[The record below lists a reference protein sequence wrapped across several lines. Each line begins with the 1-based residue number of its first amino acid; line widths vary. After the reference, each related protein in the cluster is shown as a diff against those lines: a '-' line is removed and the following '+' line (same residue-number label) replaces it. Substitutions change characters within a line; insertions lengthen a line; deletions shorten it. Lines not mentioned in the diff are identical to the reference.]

1 MKYIKWFNEISM
13 NDLSLVGGKN
23 SSLGEMV
30 RALKKKGVSVPQGF
44 AITVDGFKRF
54 IEANNFQEIFSKHLG
69 HLDVNDTVSVAAAG
83 KFIREHM
90 ITGIMPEDLADEIRE
105 SYQRLCFESDNIE
118 LAVAV
123 RSSATAE
130 DLPDASF
137 AGLQETF
144 LNVHGESEL
153 INFCIR
159 CFASLYTDRAI
170 SYRMTK
176 NIPHSQVFLS
186 VGVQQMV
193 RSDLASSGVMFTLD
207 TETGARNVILINS
220 SYGLGENIVGGKVEP
235 DEFIV
240 LKDLLNSEFI
250 PILRRRTGSKLQKL
264 LYSDTD
270 KKSTVN
276 KPVAVSDQKKLSL
289 SDEDVLTLSRWAVI
303 IEKHY
308 SWLGGISTPMDIE
321 WAKDGE
327 TGQLFILQ
335 ARPETV
341 YSRLSAQEFTVFSLD
356 KKSKVLVKGRAVGSK
371 IGSGAVKIIR
381 SISDFKTFQNGDI
394 LVADMTDPDWEPI
407 MKKAAAVVT
416 NSGGRTCHAAI
427 ISRELGVPCIVGT
440 KSATTVLKEGDKV
453 TVCCSEG
460 DEGLVYEG
468 ILPFHEKKLTWD
480 PQDKTKT
487 KVMVNLANPA
497 QALQTSLL
505 PVDGIGL
512 VRMEFIIS
520 EMIRIH
526 PMALAHLNQIQDHN
540 IRSKI
545 SELLGSGNDPEKYFI
560 EKLSE
565 GLAMIAG
572 AFYPRPV
579 IVRFSDFKSNEYAN
593 LIGGTYFEE
602 NEENPMIGFRG
613 ASRYYDESYSD
624 GFSLE
629 CQAIKHLREETGLT
643 NIKVMIPFCRSPEEG
658 QKVIDEMAKSGLVRH
673 ENGLEIYVM
682 SEIPSNV
689 LRASEFS
696 RLFDGFSIGSND
708 LTQMILAVD
717 RDSSKISQLFN
728 ERDPAVLTMISMAI
742 AEARKAHRPIGICGQ
757 APSDYP
763 EFSRF
768 LIKAGI
774 TSISVTADAVFKTLQ
789 VVLNAEKE
797 LNKTDESRHL

>member
-1 MKYIKWFNEISM
+1 MKYIKWFDEISIH
-13 NDLSLVGGKN
+13 DLSLVGGKN

-30 RALKKKGVSVPQGF
+30 RALKKRGVSVPQGF

-54 IEANNFQEIFSKHLG
+54 IEANNFQENISTHLG
-69 HLDVNDTVSVAAAG
+69 PLDEDDTVSVAAAG
-83 KFIREHM
+83 KFIRELM
-90 ITGIMPEDLADEIRE
+90 IAGIMPEDLADEIRQ
-105 SYQRLCFESDNIE
+105 SYQRLCFENNRIE

-130 DLPDASF
+130 DLPEASF

-153 INFCIR
+153 IRFCIR

-170 SYRMTK
+170 SYRLTK

-193 RSDLASSGVMFTLD
+193 RSDLASSGVLFTLD

-235 DEFIV
+235 DEFVV
-240 LKDLLNSEFI
+240 LKDLLSSDFI
-250 PILRRRTGSKLQKL
+250 PILRRKTGSKLQKL
-264 LYSDTD
+264 IYSDTD

-276 KPVAVSDQKKLSL
+276 KPVDVSDQKKLSL

-308 SWLGGISTPMDIE
+308 SGIRGASTPMDIE
-321 WAKDGE
+321 WARDGE

-341 YSRLSAQEFTVFSLD
+341 YSRLSAQDFTRFSLD

-371 IGSGAVKIIR
+371 IGPGAVKIIR

-427 ISRELGVPCIVGT
+427 IGRELGVPCIVGT
-440 KSATTVLKEGDKV
+440 KNATTVLKEGDEV
-453 TVCCSEG
+453 TVCCAEG
-460 DEGLVYEG
+460 DEGIVYEG

-497 QALQTSLL
+497 HALQTSLL

-520 EMIRIH
+520 EVIRIH
-526 PMALAHLNQIQDHN
+526 PMALAHLNQIQDDN
-540 IRSKI
+540 VRSKI
-545 SELLGSGNDPEKYFI
+545 NELLGSASEPEKYFI

-579 IVRFSDFKSNEYAN
+579 IIRFSDFKSNEYAN
-593 LIGGTYFEE
+593 LIGGAYFEQK
-602 NEENPMIGFRG
+602 EENPMIGFRG
-613 ASRYYDESYSD
+613 ASRYYDESYRD
-624 GFSLE
+624 GFALE

-658 QKVIDEMAKSGLVRH
+658 QKVINEMEKSGLVRQ

-689 LRASEFS
+689 LRASEFA

-742 AEARKAHRPIGICGQ
+742 AEARKADRPIGICGQ

-789 VVLNAEKE
+789 VVLTAEKE
-797 LNKTDESRHL
+797 QRETDESRNL